1 MKSGLIAIVVV
12 VLVAVAGVGGFFA
25 GNSFGPNAQ
34 AQNIQREFFQQRSGN
49 GAPGGAQNG
58 QSAQTRG
65 NRPAANGTVK
75 SVQGN
80 TIQLTMQDGSVVT
93 VNTDAQTVIQKTVTG
108 AVSDI
113 QPGQRITVFSSQVT
127 GTPVPGTAV
136 LATDI
141 SIQPSGQAGQ

>member
-34 AQNIQREFFQQRSGN
+34 AQNIQREFFQQRLGQ

-58 QSAQTRG
+58 QSAQGAQAGR
-65 NRPAANGTVK
+65 RPVASGTVK

-80 TIQLTMQDGSVVT
+80 TIQVTLQDGSTVT
-93 VNTDAQTVIQKTVTG
+93 VNADAKTIVQKTVVGTI
-108 AVSDI
+108 ADV
-113 QPGQRITVFSSQVT
+113 QPGERVSVSGDESGSTV
-127 GTPVPGTAV
+127 TA
-136 LATDI
+136 TQI
-141 SIQPSGQAGQ
+141 SIQPSGQ